1 MGMSGAGVLLCC
13 RGCRGS
19 QVSSAFHLEVEE
31 RGGLYRCSDQRIR
44 GYCVTHRHDG
54 PTRKMVRLFGAEEK
68 ERKEYM

>member
-31 RGGLYRCSDQRIR
+31 RGDCTDAVISESADIVLHIDMMDRR
-44 GYCVTHRHDG
+44 G
-54 PTRKMVRLFGAEEK
+54 KW
-68 ERKEYM
+68 